1 MPSASLY
8 SLLQEFPSGI
18 IIIADGPEQKTP
30 VITYSNSIANQ
41 IFNISQAEKDAEIMK
56 NFQIECKKY
65 QKREFNKLTNITL
78 YDEIFKNE
86 NTNKTEGWFFG
97 DIIILINGMPLGFIE
112 VKKPNN
118 RDGILTE
125 RDRINRRFK
134 NKKFLKFV
142 NLTQLL
148 VFSNNQEYNEDSVVP
163 IEGAFYGT
171 PSYSNV
177 SFLEAQKPAHVI

>member
-97 DIIILINGMPLGFIE
+97 DSIILIKMQ
-112 VKKPNN
+112 
-118 RDGILTE
+118 
-125 RDRINRRFK
+125 
-134 NKKFLKFV
+134 FLMNYTLISV
-142 NLTQLL
+142 DNLTDNPSTVSVPFLT
-148 VFSNNQEYNEDSVVP
+148 FNNLS
-163 IEGAFYGT
+163 
-171 PSYSNV
+171 
-177 SFLEAQKPAHVI
+177 

>member
-65 QKREFNKLTNITL
+65 QKREDIFDDYYVYQIFESLIMMK
-78 YDEIFKNE
+78 EI
-86 NTNKTEGWFFG
+86 
-97 DIIILINGMPLGFIE
+97 
-112 VKKPNN
+112 
-118 RDGILTE
+118 
-125 RDRINRRFK
+125 
-134 NKKFLKFV
+134 NKKNF
-142 NLTQLL
+142 NHT
-148 VFSNNQEYNEDSVVP
+148 DD
-163 IEGAFYGT
+163 
-171 PSYSNV
+171 
-177 SFLEAQKPAHVI
+177 